1 MAQSATPTE
10 GIVRPRLSP
19 WYVFGIGLQRTLR
32 EPYLDADVQ
41 PSGEYWAWRVNKMG
55 GDLVEVGLRPT
66 RREACE
72 AATAFMLKAKELH
85 DERTTP

>member
-1 MAQSATPTE
+1 M
-10 GIVRPRLSP
+10 RPRLSP

-41 PSGEYWAWRVNKMG
+41 PSGEYWAWRVTKMG